1 MKQKRTNQSKSQSTT
16 LAEFAA
22 AMETIAPTGLAQE
35 WDNVGVL
42 AGDLNASIKRILLCI
57 DLTHAV
63 VDEAINGKF
72 DAIMA
77 YHPPIFKPLKSL
89 KMPSHGTESIVY
101 RCVRQGIAIYSTH
114 TALDAADG
122 GTNDVLAN
130 LAGVEITEPLEYVD
144 QPGTNELKLITFV
157 PEEALDSVS
166 NALFAAGAGNIGDY
180 SRCSYRLRGQGTFL
194 GGQSTNPAVG
204 QRGRLE
210 TVDEVRLEVVIPAK
224 KLPEIV
230 AALRATHPYEEPA
243 FDIYPLKS
251 KQVRGIGRVGKLPK
265 PIALSKLAQLLKKK
279 SGATC
284 VQTVG
289 DPQRE
294 ITRIIAVAGAAG
306 DLPFK
311 MKLEKTDCIITGE
324 MRHHD
329 ALTVQRRDCTAI
341 ILGHWASE
349 RPALASLA
357 ERIREKLKR
366 VDVAL
371 SESDRD
377 PFEPILNR

>member
-1 MKQKRTNQSKSQSTT
+1 MKQKRTNQSKRHSTT
-16 LAEFAA
+16 LANFAA
-22 AMETIAPTGLAQE
+22 AMESIAPTGLAQE
-35 WDNVGVL
+35 WDNLGVL
-42 AGDLNASIKRILLCI
+42 AGDLNARVGRILLCI

-63 VDEAINGKF
+63 VDEAIDGKF

-77 YHPPIFKPLKSL
+77 YHPPIFKPFKSL

-122 GTNDVLAN
+122 GTNDALAN
-130 LAGVEITEPLEYVD
+130 LAGVEKTEPLEYVD
-144 QPGTNELKLITFV
+144 QPGVSELKLITFV

-166 NALFAAGAGNIGDY
+166 NALFASGAGNIGDY
-180 SRCSYRLRGQGTFL
+180 SHCSYQLRGQGTFL
-194 GGQSTNPAVG
+194 GGQSTNPVVG
-204 QRGRLE
+204 QRGKLE
-210 TVDEVRLEVVIPAK
+210 KVDEVRLEVVIPAK
-224 KLPEIV
+224 KLPEVV
-230 AALRATHPYEEPA
+230 AALRSTHPYEEPA
-243 FDIYPLKS
+243 FDIYPLRS
-251 KQVRGIGRVGKLPK
+251 KPVRGIGRVGKLPK
-265 PIALSKLAQLLKKK
+265 PVALSKLAQLLKKK

-284 VQTVG
+284 VQLVG

-329 ALTVQRRDCTAI
+329 ALTIQRRDCTAI
-341 ILGHWASE
+341 ALGHWASE
-349 RPALASLA
+349 RPALSLLA
-357 ERIREKLKR
+357 DKLRDKLAG
-366 VDVAL
+366 VEYQL
-371 SESDRD
+371 SASDRD